1 MSSNRKSVG
10 AVFGCIVFSL
20 VVVSHA
26 ADSKSGATDGKFVPL
41 FNGKNLD
48 GWQGDTELWRVV
60 DGVIVGSTDNKQL
73 KHNSFLSTKKP
84 YKNFVLKAKFKLRNH
99 NSGIQFRSKQHD
111 DHVVKGYQAD
121 IADDQHMG
129 ILYDEGGG
137 RSILANVKPEEVSP
151 HVKKGEWN
159 EYVITADGPYIKQQ
173 LNGFTTVD
181 YEEKS
186 DKGAKEGIIALQ
198 IHTGPKMQVE
208 YKDIE
213 IKELP

>member
-1 MSSNRKSVG
+1 MSKCLFAFVSCVG
-10 AVFGCIVFSL
+10 FSFAVT
-20 VVVSHA
+20 SHA
-26 ADSKSGATDGKFVPL
+26 VDAKDSATDGKFVPL
-41 FNGKNLD
+41 FNGKDLD
-48 GWQGDTELWRVV
+48 GWQGDAELWKVA
-60 DGVIVGSTDNKQL
+60 DGVIVGSTDNKKL
-73 KHNSFLSTKKP
+73 TKNSFLSTTKP

-99 NSGIQFRSKQHD
+99 NSGIQFRSKQHK

-121 IADDQHMG
+121 IADDKHLG
-129 ILYDEGGG
+129 ILYEEGGRG
-137 RSILANVKPEEVSP
+137 ILANVKAEEVAP
-151 HVKKGEWN
+151 HMKNGEWN
-159 EYVITADGPYIKQQ
+159 EYVLTVDGPHIKQQ

-208 YKDIE
+208 FKDIE